1 MKKIDPKTVIH
12 SIVAFLS
19 FLSLFGNVYLVS
31 TVDDFASPL
40 LFALGLVIEL
50 LLLVIFAYSFVRSL
64 KQPLHILASVL
75 LSAWGGMLTNPYV
88 KRVSESKN
96 LAKSWLKA
104 RLDRKNPFGLLLTFG
119 VVVSLDFFINFVGI
133 LREVETHGPITRI
146 DTRVINL
153 MPSIRTPLQ
162 TSFFRFITFTA
173 NYEIILLLVVLV
185 GAILWRKRQAMLA
198 GAFVAAVIAEEIVAY
213 ALKHLVGRMRPSPSF
228 SDYQANS
235 FSFPSGHVLRASVL
249 FGFLSY
255 LLYRSVKSSLLR
267 LGIILG
273 YILSVA
279 LVALSRVYLGVHFPS
294 DVLASVL
301 MGAALLTLIITGIEI
316 TIRYQL
322 WGQSLKNVTN
332 RLLGVVPIVVVLVS
346 IVTSPILIHLTPVA
360 SKPAFTII
368 ETLNDVTVKTLP
380 LYSETL
386 TGKTMEPINFIYIGS
401 EQQIARLFLSHGWY
415 KADPST
421 LSNTLKALSV
431 GFQGHQYLNA
441 PVTPSYLAAKPENLA
456 FQRPT
461 KSNSLRQRHHTRL
474 WRTAYKLADGREIWV
489 ATASFDEGIEFAG
502 PAKLPTHHIDPNID
516 AERAY
521 IANSLGLTDLVYLH
535 VVNPQAGT
543 NASGDTFFTDGK
555 ALMINLGGG

>member
-1 MKKIDPKTVIH
+1 MKKIDPKTVTH
-12 SIVAFLS
+12 RIVAFFS
-19 FLSLFGNVYLVS
+19 FLSLLGNVYLVRK
-31 TVDDFASPL
+31 VGDFASPL
-40 LFALGLVIEL
+40 LFAVGLVIEL
-50 LLLVIFAYSFVRSL
+50 LLIVIFAYSFVRSL

-75 LSAWGGMLTNPYV
+75 LSAWGGILTDPYV
-88 KRVSESKN
+88 SRVRVSKTPV
-96 LAKSWLKA
+96 KRWLTA

-119 VVVSLDFFINFVGI
+119 VVVSLDFILNFVGI
-133 LREVETHGPITRI
+133 LREVEIHGPMTRI

-153 MPSIRTPLQ
+153 VPSIRTPLQ

-173 NYEIILLLVVLV
+173 NYETMLLLVVLS

-198 GAFVAAVIAEEIVAY
+198 GAFVVALIAEESVAY
-213 ALKHLVGRMRPSPSF
+213 SLKHLVGRMRPSPSF
-228 SDYQANS
+228 SDYKAYG
-235 FSFPSGHVLRASVL
+235 FSFPSGHVLRACVL

-255 LLYRSVKSSLLR
+255 VLYRSFASSLLR
-267 LGIILG
+267 LGLILG
-273 YILSVA
+273 YIISVA

-301 MGAALLTLIITGIEI
+301 LGAALLTLIITGIEI
-316 TIRYQL
+316 TIRYEL
-322 WGQSLKNVTN
+322 WGQSRKNVTN
-332 RLLGVVPIVVVLVS
+332 KLLGVVPIVVVVVS
-346 IVTSPILIHLTPVA
+346 IVASPIFIHLTPVA
-360 SKPAFTII
+360 APPAFSTFP
-368 ETLNDVTVKTLP
+368 TLTEVTVKKLP

-386 TGKTMEPINFIYIGS
+386 TGKTMEPINFIYLGS
-401 EQQIARLFLSHGWY
+401 QQQIEHLFLSHGWY
-415 KADPST
+415 KADAST

-441 PVTPSYLAAKPENLA
+441 PVTPSYLAGKPENLA
-456 FQRPT
+456 FQKPT

-474 WRTAYKLADGREIWV
+474 WRTDYKLADGREIWV

-521 IANSLGLTDLVYLH
+521 IANSLGLTDVVYLH
-535 VVNPQAGT
+535 VVSPQAGT

-555 ALMINLGGG
+555 ALLISLGRG